1 VTKKAIVIT
10 GGSKGIGKA
19 ILQKFVSEDFIALVS
34 SRNPEHLNELK
45 TELSEKQSNAQI
57 YSLAADLSQKS
68 EVERFAQ
75 FIKETGLTVEV
86 LVNNVGLF
94 IPGQVIDEPE
104 GNLELMMQTNVYSA
118 YYLTRALIEPFIA
131 RKQGHIFNICSIAS
145 IMAYPKGSS
154 YTITKFALLGLSKV
168 LREELK
174 PHNIK
179 VTALL
184 PSATLT
190 NSWQGTDLSP
200 SRFIQ
205 PEDVADLVYSCYNL
219 SPYCVPEEIIL
230 RPQAGDIM

>member
-1 VTKKAIVIT
+1 MTQKAIVIS

-19 ILQKFVSEDFIALVS
+19 ILTKFANEGLIPIIC
-34 SRNPEHLNELK
+34 SRNLVNLEDLKEQYPE
-45 TELSEKQSNAQI
+45 T
-57 YSLAADLSQKS
+57 SLCCFAADLSQKT
-68 EVERFAQ
+68 EVQKFAQ
-75 FIKETGLTVEV
+75 FVKETGLDVEV

-94 IPGQVIDEPE
+94 VPGQICDEPE

-118 YYLTRALIEPFIA
+118 YYLTRALIHPLIQQK
-131 RKQGHIFNICSIAS
+131 RGHIFNICSIAS
-145 IMAYPKGSS
+145 LIPYPKGSS

-179 VTALL
+179 VTAVL

-190 NSWQGTDLSP
+190 DSWQGTDIP
-200 SRFIQ
+200 VDRFIK
-205 PEDVADLVYSCYNL
+205 PEDVADLLYACYSL

-230 RPQAGDIM
+230 RPQGGDIM